1 MAAAEDIGTL
11 VNVEF
16 FFTVPPLRVE
26 IYACLVN
33 VFFKCVEEKKT
44 LSNRDKSHRFLDFS
58 TLLFDLGRA
67 MNPNMFGL
75 MHIDYKHFFFK
86 LPWLGDGNSKGDPG
100 NLVFGNL

>member
-33 VFFKCVEEKKT
+33 VFLNVWKGKKNA
-44 LSNRDKSHRFLDFS
+44 SFQQVS
-58 TLLFDLGRA
+58 
-67 MNPNMFGL
+67 M
-75 MHIDYKHFFFK
+75 
-86 LPWLGDGNSKGDPG
+86 
-100 NLVFGNL
+100 